1 VRSYEESTDCFLNR
15 KNRVFDHGECLRM
28 TYFYLLFRFNKNL
41 ILFGL
46 SVATH
51 GYCASK
57 LKARCALGHR
67 TNSAFIAKRKYTHAA
82 SKSHAA
88 MVVLLNAH
96 PKMSPLL
103 YTCYNYDMHDGYDRN
118 VVMVQEK

>member
-1 VRSYEESTDCFLNR
+1 MSKKV
-15 KNRVFDHGECLRM
+15 RM
-28 TYFYLLFRFNKNL
+28 TYFYLSFRFNKNL
-41 ILFGL
+41 ITFGL

-57 LKARCALGHR
+57 SMQRLGLPGFEKKIVPV
-67 TNSAFIAKRKYTHAA
+67 NCKPAIPWGIEQIQLSLQKRKYTHAA

-103 YTCYNYDMHDGYDRN
+103 YTCYNYDLHDGYDRN